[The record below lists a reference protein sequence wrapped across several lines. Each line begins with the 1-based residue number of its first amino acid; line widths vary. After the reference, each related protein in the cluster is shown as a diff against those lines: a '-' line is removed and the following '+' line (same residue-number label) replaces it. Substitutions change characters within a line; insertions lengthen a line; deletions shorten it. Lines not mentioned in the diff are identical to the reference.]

1 MRIAVVGAGAWGTTL
16 ASLVTPRAEVVLWA
30 REPEVVEGVNEEHAN
45 PLFLPGFRLSPAV
58 RATTDLEEAVA
69 GAEVVVLGVPAQW
82 LRAVL
87 GEAAPLLHPGTPLV
101 SIAKGIE
108 QGTRLRM
115 TQVIA
120 EVLPDHDR
128 DRIGVLTGPN
138 LAREVMAGQPTA
150 TVVALRDEIWAR
162 AIQSLFMSPTLR
174 VYTNRD
180 VVGCESAGALK
191 NVIALAAGMAH
202 GLGYGDN
209 SKAALITRGLAEL
222 TRLGVALG
230 GEPLTF
236 LGLAGNGDLIAT
248 CSSPQSRNRTVGEQ
262 LGKGRPLA
270 DVLAGMRSVAEGVR
284 SAPAV
289 LALADELGVEMPIA
303 THVQEVL
310 ADGRNP
316 ADVVADLM
324 GRAPRDELHGIH
336 QPVA

>member
-1 MRIAVVGAGAWGTTL
+1 MRIAVIGAGAWGTTL
-16 ASLVTPRAEVVLWA
+16 ASLATQQAEVVLWA
-30 REPEVVEGVNEEHAN
+30 REPEVAEAVNREHAN
-45 PLFLPGFRLSPAV
+45 PLFLPGFRLSPGV
-58 RATTDLEEAVA
+58 RSTTDLERALA
-69 GAEVVVLGVPAQW
+69 GADVVLLGVPAQW
-82 LRAVL
+82 LRGVL
-87 GEAAPLLHPGTPLV
+87 SEAAPLLDPGTPLV

-150 TVVALRDEIWAR
+150 TVVALRDEIWAK
-162 AIQSLFMSPTLR
+162 AVQALFMSSTLR

-180 VVGCESAGALK
+180 VVGCEAAGALK

-248 CSSPQSRNRTVGEQ
+248 CSSPQSRNRTVGQE

-289 LALADELGVEMPIA
+289 LALAHQVGVEMPIA
-303 THVQEVL
+303 THVHEVL
-310 ADGRNP
+310 VDGRKP

-324 GRAPRDELHGIH
+324 GRAPKDELHGIH
-336 QPVA
+336 QPVG